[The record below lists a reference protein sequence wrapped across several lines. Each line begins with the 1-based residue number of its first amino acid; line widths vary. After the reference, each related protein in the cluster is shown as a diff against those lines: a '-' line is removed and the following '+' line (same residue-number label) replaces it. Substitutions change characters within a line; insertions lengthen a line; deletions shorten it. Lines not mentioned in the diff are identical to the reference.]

1 MERITDTYLTRDG
14 GAQHSISYNILNLPC
29 EVVFADGHVTRYTY
43 AADGRKLRVEYILT
57 NSRFL
62 EPAEPIIG
70 GGVSLLSGGPIDDI
84 IDLPHDTMAI
94 VMPAEQTLMV
104 RDYCR

>member
-43 AADGRKLRVEYILT
+43 AADGRKLRVQYLLNNFAIFDGE
-57 NSRFL
+57 
-62 EPAEPIIG
+62 EAE
-70 GGVSLLSGGPIDDI
+70 D
-84 IDLPHDTMAI
+84 
-94 VMPAEQTLMV
+94 
-104 RDYCR
+104 